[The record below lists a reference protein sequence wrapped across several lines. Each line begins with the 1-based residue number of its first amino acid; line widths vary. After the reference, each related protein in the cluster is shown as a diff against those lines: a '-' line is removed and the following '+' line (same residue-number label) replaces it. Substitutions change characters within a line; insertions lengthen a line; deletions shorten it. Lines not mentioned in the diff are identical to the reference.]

1 VRVASGIRESSRIE
15 RSRNMKRRQFLSA
28 TAAGA
33 AGWFAAQHVEGER
46 SQDAGGPAPAGDRSG
61 EPQQTGSL
69 PEITWS
75 RKVPVRYEADVAVI
89 GGGIAGVCAAAAAA
103 RSGAKVILV
112 ERFAVTGGVLTTG
125 GVANF
130 CDGSQVRAPLGEVFA
145 EIVSDLDAWGAIG
158 HGKSSVFHYETMAVI
173 LQELL
178 LRRAVKLLLHTRFVD
193 ARVDQGRITECIVC
207 GPSGPEALRAA
218 QFIDCSG
225 ESVLART
232 AGFEMVSD
240 RYEGRWQ
247 LPMSIMYFVR
257 HVKPADA
264 GPSLPEGWFER
275 ITDEADLPMTSVWP
289 DGPGGNAIKVKI
301 PMFDATDTESLTA
314 AEIRGR
320 RRMMEVMDFH
330 HRVQKK
336 PWRLDHCSP
345 IIGIREG
352 ARIRGDYVLT
362 VDDLRAGRAFDDGV
376 ARGTFCLDGHKPDD
390 DKRTYILPK
399 DQLAVPPYQIPLR
412 SLIARDGKNLMMAG
426 RNLSADQLALS
437 SARVSTSA
445 AMMGQAAGITAAMA
459 VSRNC
464 DPRELDPAEVCRV
477 VCERG
482 AKLDV

>member
-1 VRVASGIRESSRIE
+1 
-15 RSRNMKRRQFLSA
+15 MKRRQFLTA

-33 AGWFAAQHVEGER
+33 AGWIAAQQAQGKQ
-46 SQDAGGPAPAGDRSG
+46 SQDAGQPVATTDQSN
-61 EPQQTGSL
+61 EPQQTDSL
-69 PEITWS
+69 SEITWS

-112 ERFAVTGGVLTTG
+112 ERFAVTGGVLTSG

-130 CDGSQVRAPLGEVFA
+130 CDGSQVRAALGEVFA

-178 LRRAVKLLLHTRFVD
+178 LRRGVKLLLHTRFVD
-193 ARVDQGRITECIVC
+193 ARVDQGRINECIVC

-218 QFIDCSG
+218 QFVDCSG
-225 ESVLART
+225 ESVLARM
-232 AGFEMVSD
+232 AGFETMSD
-240 RYEGRWQ
+240 WYDGRWR
-247 LPMSIMYFVR
+247 LPMSMMYFVR
-257 HVKPADA
+257 HVKQTDT
-264 GPSLPEGWFER
+264 GPSLPEGWFEP
-275 ITDEADLPMTSVWP
+275 IADKADLPMTSVWP
-289 DGPGGNAIKVKI
+289 DGPGGNAIKIKI

-314 AEIRGR
+314 AEIQGR

-330 HRVQKK
+330 QRVQKK

-352 ARIRGDYVLT
+352 ARIMGDYVLT
-362 VDDLRAGRAFDDGV
+362 ADDLRAGRAFDDGV
-376 ARGTFCLDGHKPDD
+376 ARGTFYLDGHKPDD

-399 DQLAVPPYQIPLR
+399 DELAVPPYHIPLR

-464 DPRELDPAEVCRV
+464 DPRDLEPAEVRRV

-482 AKLDV
+482 GNLDV